1 MTLKHIA
8 ARIQRLNDL
17 FLGLHREQALIAK
30 GDDPLLYL
38 ERQAYLRALWST
50 TAALENARVIL
61 AKARQRIE
69 RGW

>member
-1 MTLKHIA
+1 MTLKHIS
-8 ARIQRLNDL
+8 ARIRRLD
-17 FLGLHREQALIAK
+17 ALAMGFGKVTTIIGK

-38 ERQAYLRALWST
+38 ERQAYLRALHAT

-61 AKARQRIE
+61 AKARRRIE